1 MLITSH
7 FFKCPFL
14 AWKWIS
20 DMIRTVYQIW
30 VTSQRVQTRET
41 SRQISENRGRN
52 LTLAPFPDFQFSPF
66 GHSSNLGKLRMST
79 TGIDPLRKICANSE
93 SKYIHAPPDLAKWN
107 PIDIYL
113 NWKRPF
119 FSSSHSPALSF
130 RASQNCHVSCTAFVS
145 IFGAYTFSTIGR
157 TGWKPFSGND
167 SDIWHCQVKANFQ
180 WCGKGVQTLK
190 YIFFSK
196 DSYQMYTAIDPIK
209 RNLLSF

>member
-1 MLITSH
+1 MSLFSLEMNLWHDQNRLSNMGDESKSTDEGNEPSNLWESRA
-7 FFKCPFL
+7 KSYPCPFP
-14 AWKWIS
+14 WFSIFP
-20 DMIRTVYQIW
+20 IR
-30 VTSQRVQTRET
+30 SFE
-41 SRQISENRGRN
+41 
-52 LTLAPFPDFQFSPF
+52 QFR
-66 GHSSNLGKLRMST
+66 KLRMST
-79 TGIDPLRKICANSE
+79 IGIDPLIKICANSE